1 MRSPDAEA
9 ASAISPATKCNSEA
23 PGKNV
28 STALTHI
35 AYSLLT
41 KESYSQS
48 YGSSSSDVQM

>member
-48 YGSSSSDVQM
+48 YGSSSSDV